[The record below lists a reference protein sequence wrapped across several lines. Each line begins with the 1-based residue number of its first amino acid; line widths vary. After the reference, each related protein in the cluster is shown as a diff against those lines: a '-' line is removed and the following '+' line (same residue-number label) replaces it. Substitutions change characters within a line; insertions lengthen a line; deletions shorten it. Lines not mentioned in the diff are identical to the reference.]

1 MFATAAIPATIPTNG
16 AIVPMDRAE
25 AKHIIEALLFATDG
39 PLSVPKLRAII
50 GHIDGKLLRQL
61 VTELQQEYERDEHS
75 FALVEVGGG
84 FQIYTKPEYAKWVQE
99 LFRGKRSAK
108 LTAAAL
114 ESLAIVAYK
123 QPIIKADIEVIRGVN
138 VEGVMAT
145 LLERNLVQVVGRDPR
160 PGRPLLYG
168 TTPEFLR
175 YFGLTSLSDLPRI
188 EELEEYLKSKEAERE
203 RLDAEI
209 DQELKQY
216 QAQHYGSQEE
226 APLFGGGPGEGAED
240 APEEPAAGAEPLPGA
255 GDPRPDE
262 GPEGPATAS

>member
-1 MFATAAIPATIPTNG
+1 
-16 AIVPMDRAE
+16 MDRAE
-25 AKHIIEALLFATDG
+25 AKHVIEALLFATDV
-39 PLSVPKLRAII
+39 PLSLPKIRSLI
-50 GHIDGKLLRQL
+50 GNVDSKILRQL
-61 VTELQQEYERDEHS
+61 VAELQLEYERDEHS
-75 FALVEVGGG
+75 FALVEVAGGY
-84 FQIYTKPEYAKWVQE
+84 QIYTKPEYAKWVQE
-99 LFRGKRSAK
+99 LFRGKRTAK

-123 QPIIKADIEVIRGVN
+123 QPLIKSDIEVIRGVN

-175 YFGLTSLSDLPRI
+175 YFGLSSLSDLPRI

-226 APLFGGGPGEGAED
+226 VPFSGQQPDQPAEDEAAEDEAIEDEAAEDGEAGPGQPGPD
-240 APEEPAAGAEPLPGA
+240 LPAA
-255 GDPRPDE
+255 DPQ
-262 GPEGPATAS
+262 PEQ

>member
-1 MFATAAIPATIPTNG
+1 
-16 AIVPMDRAE
+16 MDRAE
-25 AKHIIEALLFATDG
+25 AKRIIEALLFATDA
-39 PLSVPKLRAII
+39 PLSVQKLRAIV
-50 GHIDGKLLRQL
+50 GHIDGKILRQL
-61 VTELQQEYERDEHS
+61 AAELQQEYERDGHS

-84 FQIYTKPEYAKWVQE
+84 FQIYTRPDYAKWVQE
-99 LFRGKRSAK
+99 LFRGKRAAK

-138 VEGVMAT
+138 VEGVVAT
-145 LLERNLVQVVGRDPR
+145 LLERNLVQVVGRDAR

-175 YFGLTSLSDLPRI
+175 YFGLTSLSDLPKI
-188 EELEEYLKSKEAERE
+188 EELEEYLKAKEAERE
-203 RLDAEI
+203 RMDAEI

-226 APLFGGGPGEGAED
+226 VPFVGADPGADGPGEPDGNWD
-240 APEEPAAGAEPLPGA
+240 A
-255 GDPRPDE
+255 DQS
-262 GPEGPATAS
+262 GPADSATGDA